1 MRKLFSQ
8 DVGCWCDVDL
18 LETNSA
24 RWIKQ
29 TLQEI
34 ISSARLRLVYRIA
47 VLNTAFNPFI
57 YAVWYQYFRSGA
69 RAVFWSCWQT
79 HTAG

>member
-1 MRKLFSQ
+1 M
-8 DVGCWCDVDL
+8 DL
-18 LETNSA
+18 PETESA

-34 ISSARLRLVYRIA
+34 MSSARLRLVYRIA

-57 YAVWYQYFRSGA
+57 YAMWYQYFRSGA
-69 RAVFWSCWQT
+69 RAVLWSLLKT
-79 HTAG
+79 KSAG